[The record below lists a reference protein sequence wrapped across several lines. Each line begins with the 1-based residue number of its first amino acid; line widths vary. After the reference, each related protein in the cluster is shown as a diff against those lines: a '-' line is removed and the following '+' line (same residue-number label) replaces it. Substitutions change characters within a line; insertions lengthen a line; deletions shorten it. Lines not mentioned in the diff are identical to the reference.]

1 MGSIVLNTLSIFLGL
16 FFILVG
22 SMKISPKINKE
33 MHREIRRNFVQYA
46 KVFPLAKTV
55 GFKVPSKYLRIV
67 VGWLEVISGAVLI
80 FIPGIIKQLANVIL
94 LILMLGAFYT
104 HTILE
109 DKFERTAPSIVFAL
123 MLGCRLVVYLQVKR
137 KEKKALERSRE
148 SSHRELFRTDMV
160 TNKETKQD

>member
-1 MGSIVLNTLSIFLGL
+1 MGSIVLTTLSIFLGL

-46 KVFPLAKTV
+46 KVFPLTKTL
-55 GFKVPSKYLRIV
+55 GIKMPSKYFRVV
-67 VGWLEVISGAVLI
+67 VGWMEVLCGAVLI
-80 FIPGIIKQLANVIL
+80 FIPGVVKQIANVVL
-94 LILMLGAFYT
+94 LVLMLGAFYT

-123 MLGCRLVVYLQVKR
+123 MLGCRLIVYLQVR
-137 KEKKALERSRE
+137 KKERKNAACQRE
-148 SSHRELFRTDMV
+148 SFRTDAIAG
-160 TNKETKQD
+160 KDTKQD

>member
-33 MHREIRRNFVQYA
+33 MHREIRRNFVHYA
-46 KVFPLAKTV
+46 KVFPLAKTM
-55 GFKVPSKYLRIV
+55 GIKIPSKYLRIV
-67 VGWLEVISGAVLI
+67 VGWLEVLCGAVLI
-80 FIPGIIKQLANVIL
+80 FIPGIVKQVANVIL
-94 LILMLGAFYT
+94 LFLMFGAFYT

-123 MLGCRLVVYLQVKR
+123 MLGCRLVVYMQVKR
-137 KEKKALERSRE
+137 KERKVQEKSRE
-148 SSHRELFRTDMV
+148 SSHRELFRTDV
-160 TNKETKQD
+160 ASSKEMKQD